1 MLNFIHQ
8 LREKLQL
15 PLPGLPAQLKM
26 AHAIRHLHRETP
38 PEARAA
44 GVLAAL
50 FPKNEEWHVIFI
62 ERPKNDND
70 RHGGQ
75 ISFPGGKVEPSDT
88 SMLDTALRETEEEI
102 GVPRSAVQV
111 LGGLTSLYIPVSNFH
126 VHPFVGYLEA
136 PPNYI
141 LQEEE
146 VGGVVEVPL
155 SYFQNPGIR
164 RATDMRVSPLLTLK
178 NVPYFDVEGKV
189 LWGATAMMMSELLE
203 VLNG

>member
-1 MLNFIHQ
+1 MLNFIHH

-15 PLPGLPAQLKM
+15 PLPGLQAQLKM
-26 AHAIRHLHRETP
+26 AHTIRHFHRETP
-38 PEARAA
+38 AEARPA
-44 GVLAAL
+44 GVLAVL

-75 ISFPGGKVEPSDT
+75 ISFPGGKYELEDA

-102 GVPRSAVQV
+102 GVPRSQVQV
-111 LGGLTSLYIPVSNFH
+111 LGSLTSLYIPVSNFH
-126 VHPFVGYLEA
+126 VHPFVGYLEN
-136 PPNYI
+136 PPNYV

-146 VGGVVEVPL
+146 VGGVVEVPM
-155 SYFQNPGIR
+155 SYFKNPDIR
-164 RATDMRVSPLLTLK
+164 REKNMRVSQLLTLN
-178 NVPYFDVEGKV
+178 NVPYFEVKGRV

-203 VLNG
+203 VMNC